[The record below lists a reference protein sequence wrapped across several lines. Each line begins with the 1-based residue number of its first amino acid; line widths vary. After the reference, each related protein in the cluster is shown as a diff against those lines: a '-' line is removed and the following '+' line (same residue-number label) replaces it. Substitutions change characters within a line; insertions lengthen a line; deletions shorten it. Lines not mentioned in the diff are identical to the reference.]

1 MADVGVFHAYASVPK
16 DIMSEAKYDVK
27 EDEEQ
32 EIKFQE
38 ISELLVAAGYFRAR
52 IKGLSPFDK
61 VVGGMTW
68 CIQNCAVYIDVNL
81 LYQENS
87 SIGQKISLTEK
98 IVSVLPKMKCPVQIE
113 PHQIQGLD
121 FINIFP
127 VIQWLVKKALETRGE
142 REIANRAY
150 SLREFEK
157 LNGKILENGSLKTVL
172 TEFSDLDIPKRKLQP
187 IKPFD
192 DKDDAVKVS
201 LTLLEYGNKIV
212 TAKKT
217 DDLEAS
223 SATDLIDEMTETKA
237 KKKIDTN
244 VFNNILGMK
253 KDELNNAAAE
263 YLKMREEANQNELEE
278 NSLSLSKKIDIL
290 VTQEA
295 KIDEKLKELKEQEN
309 DLASANGTLSDEID
323 QMRCRIDQNIHKI
336 KITTPEKDQE
346 FLTKMRKLIS
356 MNEKLKKNE
365 TDFRLT
371 CKDELKELDE
381 RNKLAKE
388 NLQKLAIYDAQN
400 EETIALKKQL
410 GEARLKLAKRTRL
423 VMELER
429 KIDSIPSRAEL
440 SQYQRR
446 FVELY
451 NQISSKQNETQ
462 NYFDMYNN
470 LCDQRDFIEKEIKLM
485 NLIQEGFEKSSD
497 SQHTKYQYVAQLEEI
512 LKGVKEGQKR
522 AKDKLTEK
530 EQVKERIIK
539 QKQELMFHQ
548 QQYFTLVK
556 KIQDEVKKNA
566 IINSKLEELD
576 AKIDFQIL

>member
-1 MADVGVFHAYASVPK
+1 MSDHNVDMTYMGVFHAYAIVPK
-16 DIMSEAKYDVK
+16 DIMREAKYDVK

-32 EIKFQE
+32 EIKFRE

-192 DKDDAVKVS
+192 DKVDAVKVS

-278 NSLSLSKKIDIL
+278 NSLSLSKKIGIL
-290 VTQEA
+290 VTHEA

-309 DLASANGTLSDEID
+309 DLALAKGTLSDEMD
-323 QMRCRIDQNIHKI
+323 QMQCRIDENIHKI
-336 KITTPEKDQE
+336 KITTPKQDQE
-346 FLTKMRKLIS
+346 LLTKMRKLIS

-365 TDFRLT
+365 TDFRLA

-440 SQYQRR
+440 S
-446 FVELY
+446 
-451 NQISSKQNETQ
+451 
-462 NYFDMYNN
+462 
-470 LCDQRDFIEKEIKLM
+470 
-485 NLIQEGFEKSSD
+485 
-497 SQHTKYQYVAQLEEI
+497 
-512 LKGVKEGQKR
+512 
-522 AKDKLTEK
+522 
-530 EQVKERIIK
+530 
-539 QKQELMFHQ
+539 
-548 QQYFTLVK
+548 
-556 KIQDEVKKNA
+556 
-566 IINSKLEELD
+566 
-576 AKIDFQIL
+576 

>member
-1 MADVGVFHAYASVPK
+1 MR
-16 DIMSEAKYDVK
+16 EAKYDVK

-32 EIKFQE
+32 EIKFRE

-68 CIQNCAVYIDVNL
+68 RIQNCAVYIDNL

-142 REIANRAY
+142 REISNRAY

-157 LNGKILENGSLKTVL
+157 LNGKILENGRLKTVL

-187 IKPFD
+187 LKPFD
-192 DKDDAVKVS
+192 DKDDAVRVS
-201 LTLLEYGNKIV
+201 LTLLEYGNKIIM
-212 TAKKT
+212 AKKT
-217 DDLEAS
+217 YNLEVS
-223 SATDLIDEMTETKA
+223 SAPDLNDEMTETKA

-309 DLASANGTLSDEID
+309 DLASAKGTLSDEID
-323 QMRCRIDQNIHKI
+323 QMRCRIDENIHKI

-346 FLTKMRKLIS
+346 LLTKMRKLIS

-365 TDFRLT
+365 TDFRLA

-429 KIDSIPSRAEL
+429 KIDSIPSSAEL

-470 LCDQRDFIEKEIKLM
+470 LGDQRDFIEQEIKLM
-485 NLIQEGFEKSSD
+485 NSIQEGFERSSD

-522 AKDKLTEK
+522 AKHKLTEK
-530 EQVKERIIK
+530 EQVKERVIK

-556 KIQDEVKKNA
+556 KIQDEVKKNE
-566 IINSKLEELD
+566 IINSKLDELD
-576 AKIDFQIL
+576 AKI